1 MLEVIALM
9 LKCIEGIYHEVQ
21 SNSLKIKHKEMIW
34 NIDTDNESDLIFR
47 LHDTRNKSSLNS
59 SIVL

>member
-34 NIDTDNESDLIFR
+34 NIDTDNESDFYMIQEIILA
-47 LHDTRNKSSLNS
+47 
-59 SIVL
+59 

>member
-34 NIDTDNESDLIFR
+34 NIDTDNESDLICNISF
-47 LHDTRNKSSLNS
+47 TWYKK
-59 SIVL
+59 

>member
-34 NIDTDNESDLIFR
+34 NIDTDNESDFFVYMIQEI
-47 LHDTRNKSSLNS
+47 SLA
-59 SIVL
+59 